1 VVALM
6 RAKGVWRILC
16 NMFVELDTRQSDGLT
31 VSLEWDPDSGGTQI
45 VVQDAR
51 DASVIVFGIQSAD
64 AADAFRHPYVFIP
77 YAFTSESSQMRLWGS
92 GKRRAAA
99 DNALAAYVEWRRE
112 CDAVRV
118 AYRTWRDARALDE
131 PRAFDAYKAALD
143 REESAA
149 VLFARRMRRAHRLAE
164 TGLA

>member
-64 AADAFRHPYVFIP
+64 AANAFRHPYVFIP
-77 YAFTSESSQMRLWGS
+77 
-92 GKRRAAA
+92 
-99 DNALAAYVEWRRE
+99 
-112 CDAVRV
+112 
-118 AYRTWRDARALDE
+118 
-131 PRAFDAYKAALD
+131 
-143 REESAA
+143 
-149 VLFARRMRRAHRLAE
+149 
-164 TGLA
+164 